1 MIIKELQNNLK
12 QILAS
17 HFSTIEVQ
25 VLVNVLL
32 KYRTGYDN
40 VAVNL
45 YPKTEIDENIFSL
58 LKKDISQLLE
68 DYPIQYIV
76 NNAHFYGEDIYVDD
90 NVLIPR
96 PETEELVQ
104 WVLSNM
110 DTSKNILDICT
121 GSACIA
127 IVLKKKSPQS
137 DVFALDI
144 SAQALAVAKRNAQQ
158 HQVDINFFQKDIL
171 DTNNL
176 EFENH
181 TFDIMISNPPY
192 VTNSE
197 KAMMHR
203 RVLNYEPKLALFVS
217 DNQPLLFYNAIAN
230 FAQYRLNL
238 GGYLYLEINE
248 RMGEEVQALLRNYG
262 FDNIELKK
270 DFNNKDR
277 MIKALKVK

>member
-45 YPKTEIDENIFSL
+45 YPKTEIDENIFFL

-76 NNAHFYGEDIYVDD
+76 NNAHFYGEDFYVDD

-230 FAQYRLNL
+230 FAQYRLKL

>member
-76 NNAHFYGEDIYVDD
+76 NNAHFYGEDFYVDD

-230 FAQYRLNL
+230 FAQYRLKL

>member
-1 MIIKELQNNLK
+1 MIIKELQNYLK
-12 QILAS
+12 QILSS

-76 NNAHFYGEDIYVDD
+76 NNAHFYGEDFYVDD

-230 FAQYRLNL
+230 FAQYRLKL

>member
-1 MIIKELQNNLK
+1 M
-12 QILAS
+12 
-17 HFSTIEVQ
+17 
-25 VLVNVLL
+25 
-32 KYRTGYDN
+32 
-40 VAVNL
+40 
-45 YPKTEIDENIFSL
+45 
-58 LKKDISQLLE
+58 
-68 DYPIQYIV
+68 
-76 NNAHFYGEDIYVDD
+76 
-90 NVLIPR
+90 
-96 PETEELVQ
+96 
-104 WVLSNM
+104 
-110 DTSKNILDICT
+110 
-121 GSACIA
+121 
-127 IVLKKKSPQS
+127 
-137 DVFALDI
+137 DI

-230 FAQYRLNL
+230 FAQYRLKL

-248 RMGEEVQALLRNYG
+248 RMGKEVQALLRNYG

-277 MIKALKVK
+277 MIKALKAK

>member
-58 LKKDISQLLE
+58 LKKDICQLLE

-76 NNAHFYGEDIYVDD
+76 NNAHFYGEDFYVDD

-230 FAQYRLNL
+230 FAQYRLKL

>member
-58 LKKDISQLLE
+58 LKKDISRLLE

-76 NNAHFYGEDIYVDD
+76 NNAHFYGEDFYVDD

-158 HQVDINFFQKDIL
+158 HQVDINFFQKNIL

-230 FAQYRLNL
+230 FAQYRLKL